1 MSDLVKRLRTH
12 LNDYSAAVEAA
23 DRIEALEA
31 ALREAE
37 RFVSYLA
44 NETDGHFV
52 GSGTPTTCLVMI
64 RAALAPEQAKPPT
77 RVTGATDIVDEASC
91 LIWSEL
97 CPDTVMGDEDR
108 PYYEAAAK
116 AVLALSPA
124 PEGEAVAWQKR
135 PVFGDIRL
143 RVWTPVEADPEVQDF
158 WRTVNYEIR
167 PLYATPQ
174 SISTREAVIEECAKL
189 CEGLR
194 HVDYPAETSEWSSGT
209 FDCAEAIRALV
220 RSGK

>member
-1 MSDLVKRLRTH
+1 MDNAAPQDTDDAPAVAVL
-12 LNDYSAAVEAA
+12 AAVRHCANSWEGSARLLGNVRASDIARACSEA
-23 DRIEALEA
+23 IA
-31 ALREAE
+31 AL
-37 RFVSYLA
+37 
-44 NETDGHFV
+44 
-52 GSGTPTTCLVMI
+52 
-64 RAALAPEQAKPPT
+64 T
-77 RVTGATDIVDEASC
+77 RITGAADIVDEAAC

-174 SISTREAVIEECAKL
+174 SISTREAVIEECAKV

-194 HVDYPAETSEWSSGT
+194 HVDYPSETSEWSSGT
-209 FDCAEAIRALV
+209 FDCAQAIRAL
-220 RSGK
+220 RAGK

>member
-1 MSDLVKRLRTH
+1 MTLIERLRDLHKQAT
-12 LNDYSAAVEAA
+12 VERSHYYVGKCALDAA
-23 DRIEALEA
+23 DRIETLEA
-31 ALREAE
+31 ALRKIIEEGGFRDSAA
-37 RFVSYLA
+37 SKIA
-44 NETDGHFV
+44 
-52 GSGTPTTCLVMI
+52 
-64 RAALAPEQAKPPT
+64 RAALAPEQAEPPT
-77 RVTGATDIVDEASC
+77 RITGAANIVDEAAC
-91 LIWSEL
+91 AIWSEL
-97 CPDTVMGDEDR
+97 CPGNTVMGDGDR

-194 HVDYPAETSEWSSGT
+194 HADYPSETSEWSSGT
-209 FDCAEAIRALV
+209 FDCAQAIRAL
-220 RSGK
+220 RA

>member
-1 MSDLVKRLRTH
+1 MTLIERLRDLHKQAT
-12 LNDYSAAVEAA
+12 VERSHYYVGKCVLDAA

-31 ALREAE
+31 EIKEWR
-37 RFVSYLA
+37 
-44 NETDGHFV
+44 
-52 GSGTPTTCLVMI
+52 MI
-64 RAALAPEQAKPPT
+64 VENLESQ
-77 RVTGATDIVDEASC
+77 I
-91 LIWSEL
+91 
-97 CPDTVMGDEDR
+97 
-108 PYYEAAAK
+108 K
-116 AVLALSPA
+116 ADLALSPA

-158 WRTVNYEIR
+158 WRMVNYEIR

-194 HVDYPAETSEWSSGT
+194 HVDYPSETSEWSSGT
-209 FDCAEAIRALV
+209 FDCAQAIRALGTG
-220 RSGK
+220 S

>member
-1 MSDLVKRLRTH
+1 
-12 LNDYSAAVEAA
+12 
-23 DRIEALEA
+23 
-31 ALREAE
+31 
-37 RFVSYLA
+37 
-44 NETDGHFV
+44 
-52 GSGTPTTCLVMI
+52 MI
-64 RAALAPEQAKPPT
+64 RAALAPEQAEPPA
-77 RVTGATDIVDEASC
+77 RITGATDIVDEASC

-97 CPDTVMGDEDR
+97 CPGTVMGDEDR

-174 SISTREAVIEECAKL
+174 SISTREAVIEECAKV

-194 HVDYPAETSEWSSGT
+194 HVDYPSETSEWSSGT
-209 FDCAEAIRALV
+209 FDCAQAIRELV
-220 RSGK
+220 RRAQIDDRS

>member
-1 MSDLVKRLRTH
+1 MDNAAFQTTDDAPAIAVL
-12 LNDYSAAVEAA
+12 AAVRHCASSWEGSARLLGNVRALDIARACSEA
-23 DRIEALEA
+23 IA
-31 ALREAE
+31 AL
-37 RFVSYLA
+37 
-44 NETDGHFV
+44 
-52 GSGTPTTCLVMI
+52 
-64 RAALAPEQAKPPT
+64 T
-77 RVTGATDIVDEASC
+77 RITGATDLVDEAAC

-124 PEGEAVAWQKR
+124 PEGGAVAWQKR

-194 HVDYPAETSEWSSGT
+194 HVDYPSETSEWSSGT
-209 FDCAEAIRALV
+209 FDCAQALRAL
-220 RSGK
+220 RTGK

>member
-1 MSDLVKRLRTH
+1 MNHELEDVEGLLREQ
-12 LNDYSAAVEAA
+12 AK
-23 DRIEALEA
+23 RIEALEAALERSITRGSDAVERIATLEA

-44 NETDGHFV
+44 NETDGCFA
-52 GSGTPTTCLVMI
+52 GSGTPTTCLVVI
-64 RAALAPEQAKPPT
+64 RAAL
-77 RVTGATDIVDEASC
+77 
-91 LIWSEL
+91 
-97 CPDTVMGDEDR
+97 DR

-158 WRTVNYEIR
+158 WRMVNYEIR

-194 HVDYPAETSEWSSGT
+194 HVDYPSETSEWSSGT
-209 FDCAEAIRALV
+209 FDCAQAIRALGTG
-220 RSGK
+220 S